1 MLHLDGFDTGQC
13 AQVHCP
19 VSKLCCTWM
28 AVRLSALSA
37 APWADWLDWTTD
49 GWWGVSKTTLE
60 RLEKIK
66 KTYDSDI
73 NFL

>member
-1 MLHLDGFDTGQC
+1 MFLVTLLKSSERVALGWLRHR
-13 AQVHCP
+13 
-19 VSKLCCTWM
+19 
-28 AVRLSALSA
+28 AVRSSALSA

-60 RLEKIK
+60 RLGKIK